1 MRLYDAPLST
11 MNIRQLSAGA
21 PDDSII
27 SEEFFISVSVR
38 EVSSRVTLAAPESSV
53 WSLTVFSFTG
63 HEIFV

>member
-1 MRLYDAPLST
+1 MVFRSAFVRQLLFMRLYDAPLST

-38 EVSSRVTLAAPESSV
+38 EVSSRATLAAPESSV
-53 WSLTVFSFTG
+53 
-63 HEIFV
+63 